1 MNTAGMSLYEKYF
14 HLKCYLLNKRSI
26 FVLYLSLCVIFS
38 RLTFFGM
45 LIRFYIKNVLSFSE
59 ETEFNLIPYN
69 RIQQHKEHLYDVNG
83 FKLLKAASIYG
94 ANGAGKSNIIK
105 GISFLQDLVLDALVG
120 KISSHTFKFLDE
132 LNQVLGIEF
141 IKDGIPFIYEV
152 EIQNDVIISEEL
164 FKSGLGK
171 HDDELV
177 YRRSTDQNNV
187 TSIQFNDSIE
197 KEEKIQVL
205 KNVLLEEFV
214 KPTKTVLKIFANRD
228 NPSLVDLKI
237 AFSWFQSSLVII
249 APETRPFALADAL
262 DTNENLKLYS
272 NRLLQSFNLGIENL
286 GVTIKRLE
294 DLILNAKT
302 LEDVKKEV
310 DNIDYNILPLTNK
323 AGDEIVVVK
332 KNDTYFVKEISLKHK
347 NINNTATF
355 QLSEE
360 SDGTKRLLQFIPAFM
375 QMTHDRC
382 TFIIDEIERSIHPL
396 LIKELI
402 RKFTD
407 DENSLGQLIFSTH
420 ESNLLDLEI
429 FRQDEIWF
437 AEKDITGSTD
447 LYSLSDFKEHNTLDI
462 RKGYLTGRYGS
473 IPFLGNLKDLNWHLN
488 ES

>member
-1 MNTAGMSLYEKYF
+1 MRDKFTLN
-14 HLKCYLLNKRSI
+14 LLA
-26 FVLYLSLCVIFS
+26 
-38 RLTFFGM
+38 M
-45 LIRFYIKNVLSFSE
+45 LIRFYLKNVLSFSE
-59 ETEFNLIPYN
+59 EKEINLIPYN
-69 RIQQHKEHLYDVNG
+69 RIQQHKEHIYNVNG
-83 FKLLKAASIYG
+83 FKLLKTASIYG

-105 GISFLQDLVLDALVG
+105 GLSYLRNLVLDVTEV
-120 KISSHTFKFLDE
+120 KISNHTFKFLKE
-132 LNQVLGIEF
+132 PKQVFGIEF
-141 IKDGIPFIYEV
+141 IKDDIPFVYEV
-152 EIQNDVIISEEL
+152 NIQHDIIISEEL

-177 YRRSTDQNNV
+177 FSRTTDLNNV
-187 TSIQFNDSIE
+187 TSITFNDTIE

-228 NPSLVDLKI
+228 NPNLVDLKT
-237 AFSWFQSSLVII
+237 AFSWFQNSLIVI
-249 APETRPFALADAL
+249 APNTRPYALANSL
-262 DTNENLKLYS
+262 DKEENLKLYF
-272 NRLLQSFNLGIENL
+272 NKLLNSFNLGIENV
-286 GVTIKRLE
+286 GVTRKRLE

-302 LEDVKKEV
+302 LDDFKKEV
-310 DNIDYNILPLTNK
+310 DNTDDNILPLTNDE
-323 AGDEIVVVK
+323 GDEVVVVK
-332 KNDTYFVKEISLKHK
+332 ENNTYIVKEISLNHK
-347 NINNTATF
+347 NISNNATF

-360 SDGTKRLLQFIPAFM
+360 SDGTKRLLQFIPAMM
-375 QMTHDRC
+375 QLTFDRF
-382 TFIIDEIERSIHPL
+382 TFVIDEIERSIHPL

-402 RKFTD
+402 RKFTED
-407 DENSLGQLIFSTH
+407 NNSLGQLIFTTH
-420 ESNLLDLEI
+420 ESNLLDLEL